1 MTTTDSFQKFPA
13 YYKNKEEC
21 MVWRLKTQTNTRYP
35 GFDQT
40 HFTAGDE
47 EQFDHYRYL
56 DDMSQSPKPAIV
68 LERNLFSTQPTKQ
81 IWEKY
86 GSIQL
91 DTIPNTFR
99 YIFHKFKKGIFVKIK
114 DNRLRVFLPFSKA
127 NYTNEWSGQINC
139 EKKTFL
145 DFAKSVHEAEGRRY
159 FNPSKINTN
168 VDEWYGNNCLVRYEA
183 PLCEQDTNV
192 DNVKNMLDELCASRS
207 VPDIE
212 FFINKRDF
220 PLLTKDGT
228 EPYNNIW
235 DTTEKKLVS
244 HSYDKYV
251 PILSMSTS
259 ARYADIAI
267 PNHNDWGRVQS
278 REKKWFSR
286 SCTEYVDEFSTP
298 WDKKKPTAVFR
309 GATTGCGVT
318 IQTNQRLKVAN
329 ISFVTPPDA
338 KGIPYLDAGVTK
350 WNLRP
355 RKIQGSR
362 MLKTIDVESMPFG
375 LASFLSPSQQSQYK
389 YVIHIEGHVAAFRLS
404 LEMAM
409 RSVILKVDSQWDV
422 WYSHMLVPNVHYI
435 PVKSDLSDLVEKIK
449 WCRQHDEECKQIAL
463 NAREFYEKYL
473 QKDGLLDFTQKVLV
487 DLADHMKAP
496 PYQKQKALD
505 MLLDNERDFVK
516 KYQDDYFRTSKPISS
531 ISQIPSMR
539 RCSGLL
545 GGFHEVVK
553 KVLAEKRGLYGGP
566 NDGNG
571 NDGFF
576 EDIARGGETIFSNKL
591 STVRKFTLAGMNMVV
606 KKTCDDRKKREHVHE
621 AFVGL
626 TSTNTLLKQVPNFAY
641 VFGTYINPWDQSF
654 NIISEHI
661 EGVTLFDYIK
671 SSSFRIDEY
680 YLILVQLLLALQMAQ
695 RECGFVHG
703 DLTPWNIILQRLPDP
718 IEISYKVSANEVVS
732 VKSNLIPIMVDY
744 GKSKVIHGGIHHG
757 FVNPF
762 QTSTVWDAMT
772 LLLTSIKEVLKTRD
786 VQEMIRLMNFVTKTD
801 YHEPDFQTVDE
812 VKRFLVHA
820 TKYSSMC
827 SGFKVQL
834 ENKTPMDLLK
844 WIGDKVAL
852 KRSRIYEPIMAYG
865 NERQVFD
872 YILSSNF
879 GDRSRSFINVF
890 RSVKNAD
897 KIEPGCDI
905 LLLYFRSQ
913 QIESNLM
920 SVLMELT
927 RFVGNGNDDLV
938 KEAKSIFESIAS
950 SYKNAIG
957 AASYVMPRK
966 FELVMSG
973 SVTQAAY
980 TEDTC
985 FRQLVEGAAILYNE
999 HVYKMFET
1007 VFLQSK
1013 LTQAHRDL
1021 YKNTFYKIAGTNKLA
1036 VMNEKANTGTIL
1048 FLQKIIRK

>member
-1 MTTTDSFQKFPA
+1 
-13 YYKNKEEC
+13 
-21 MVWRLKTQTNTRYP
+21 MVWRSKTQTNPRYS

-47 EQFDHYRYL
+47 EQFDNYRYL
-56 DDMSQSPKPAIV
+56 NDMSSSPRPRIV
-68 LERNLFSTQPTKQ
+68 LERNLFRNQPTKQ

-114 DNRLRVFLPFSKA
+114 DNQLRVFLPFSKA

-145 DFAKSVHEAEGRRY
+145 EFAKNVHEAEGRRF
-159 FNPSKINTN
+159 FNASKINTN

-192 DNVKNMLDELCASRS
+192 DNVKNMLEELCAARS

-235 DTTEKKLVS
+235 DTTEKELVS

-286 SCTEYVDEFSTP
+286 SCTEYTDDFSTP
-298 WDKKKPTAVFR
+298 WKNKKPTAVFR

-318 IQTNQRLKVAN
+318 IQTNQRLKAAN
-329 ISFVTPPDA
+329 ISFKTPPDA
-338 KGIPYLDAGVTK
+338 NGIPYLDAGVTK

-362 MLKTIDVESMPFG
+362 VLKTIDVESMPFG
-375 LASFLSPSQQSQYK
+375 LSSFLSSSEQSKYK

-435 PVKSDLSDLVEKIK
+435 PVKSDLSDLIDKIK
-449 WCRQHDEECKQIAL
+449 WCRQHDDECKQIAL
-463 NAREFYEKYL
+463 NSREFYEKYL
-473 QKDGLLDFTQKVLV
+473 QKDGLLDYTQKVLV

-496 PYQKQKALD
+496 PYPKQKALD
-505 MLLDNERDFVK
+505 MVLDDERDFVK
-516 KYQDDYFRTSKPISS
+516 KYQATYFRTSKHISS
-531 ISQIPSMR
+531 VNQIPSMR

-553 KVLAEKRGLYGGP
+553 KILAEQRGRYGGP
-566 NDGNG
+566 NDESTGY
-571 NDGFF
+571 F
-576 EDIARGGETIFSNKL
+576 EDIARQGDTIFNNKL
-591 STVRKFTLAGMNMVV
+591 STVRKFTLAGMKMVV

-626 TSTNTLLKQVPNFAY
+626 TSTNNLLKQIPNFAY
-641 VFGTYINPWDQSF
+641 VFGTYVNPWDQSV

-661 EGVTLFDYIK
+661 DGLTLFDYIK
-671 SSSFRIDEY
+671 SSSFRLDEY

-695 RECGFVHG
+695 REFGFVHC
-703 DLTPWNIILQRLPDP
+703 DLTPWNIILQRLPEP
-718 IEISYKVSANEVVS
+718 IEIPYKISSNEVVS
-732 VKSNLIPIMVDY
+732 VNSNLIPIMIDC

-772 LLLTSIKEVLKTRD
+772 LLLTSVKEVLKIRD
-786 VQEMIRLMNFVTKTD
+786 IPEMIRLMNFVTKTD
-801 YHEPDFQTVDE
+801 YHQSEFQTVDE

-820 TKYSSMC
+820 TKYTSMS
-827 SGFKVQL
+827 SGFKLQL
-834 ENKTPMDLLK
+834 ETKTPMDLIK

-852 KRSRIYEPIMAYG
+852 KRSRIYDPIMAYG

-872 YILSSNF
+872 YILSTKF
-879 GDRSRSFINVF
+879 EDRSNSYMSTF
-890 RSVKNAD
+890 RNIKKSD
-897 KIEPGCDI
+897 KIDVGCDI
-905 LLLYFRSQ
+905 LLLYYRAQ
-913 QIESNLM
+913 QIESNLT
-920 SVLMELT
+920 SVLSELISH
-927 RFVGNGNDDLV
+927 VGGVDHELV
-938 KEAKSIFESIAS
+938 KEAKSILQSIAS
-950 SYKNAIG
+950 SYNNAIET
-957 AASYVMPRK
+957 ASYVMPRK
-966 FELVMSG
+966 FDLVMSPT
-973 SVTQAAY
+973 VQQASY
-980 TEDTC
+980 NEDTC
-985 FRQLVEGAAILYNE
+985 FNDHHLEGSQSQSQSDE
-999 HVYKMFET
+999 HVYRIFES
-1007 VFLQSK
+1007 VFLQTK
-1013 LTQAHRDL
+1013 LKAVHRDL

-1036 VMNEKANTGTIL
+1036 VMNGKANAGTIL
-1048 FLQKIIRK
+1048 FLKKNI